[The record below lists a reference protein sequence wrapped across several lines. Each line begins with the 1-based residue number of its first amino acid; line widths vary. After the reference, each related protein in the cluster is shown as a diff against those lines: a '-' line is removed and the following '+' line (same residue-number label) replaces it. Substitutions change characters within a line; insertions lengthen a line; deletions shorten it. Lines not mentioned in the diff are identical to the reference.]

1 MSRPSYWFSMF
12 VTLACVAGSSEL
24 QAAQPAGRVRQ
35 AMARTA
41 ATQRLPAARTAQ
53 RPTPAVAPT
62 PAPEIE
68 EIPPGTAEPYHDSPL
83 LHDSGEFVDGPGGP
97 GCGMPCDDCCDPC
110 VAGPRGGFF
119 FGADYLLMK
128 PRLSESVA
136 EVRRTIDNRN
146 DTNPE
151 ISQVTDTAVPYPY
164 DYQGSVRAFAGY
176 RLWDCGSQVQFTYW
190 RLRGDA
196 SVTDGPANF
205 ETGPIIAGQLE
216 NNAPNGGFFSAN
228 SDVRANLYDI
238 DFSKCWSPMGDCCD
252 GCCCPRWDFRYSA
265 GVRIAQVDRHDSN
278 VTTTA
283 TGASP
288 TFGDIDAEF
297 RGAGPRVGL
306 LGRRYF
312 GPCGRLSLFAKGSF
326 ALLLG
331 DYEVNRVRFTP
342 GSTDSTENGVRTTI
356 ITAQRDDLTRIIPVP
371 EIEVGGTFQVTER
384 FFVSAGWFIQAFAD
398 LGSSAQIDGT
408 NFGPLDDANILAFD
422 GLFVRGEMVF

>member
-1 MSRPSYWFSMF
+1 MRARFAFGISLLL
-12 VTLACVAGSSEL
+12 LASLGACSIAA
-24 QAAQPAGRVRQ
+24 AAQPVGRGKP
-35 AMARTA
+35 AAART
-41 ATQRLPAARTAQ
+41 PAQPRRPVRTAQ
-53 RPTPAVAPT
+53 RPTPAVKPM
-62 PAPEIE
+62 PVPEIE
-68 EIPPGTAEPYHDSPL
+68 EIPPGSVAPYHDPEML
-83 LHDSGEFVDGPGGP
+83 QDSGEFMDGPG
-97 GCGMPCDDCCDPC
+97 CDMPCDSCCDSC
-110 VAGPRGGFF
+110 MAGPRGGFF
-119 FGADYLLMK
+119 FGADYLFTK

-151 ISQVTDTAVPYPY
+151 ISQLTDTAVEYPY

-176 RLWDCGSQVQFTYW
+176 RLWDCGGQVQFTYW

-196 SVTDGPANF
+196 SLSDGPADL
-205 ETGPIIAGQLE
+205 ESGPIIAGQLE
-216 NNAPNGGFFSAN
+216 NNPPNGGFFSAS

-238 DFSKCWSPMGDCCD
+238 DFSKCWEPTGDCCD
-252 GCCCPRWDFRYSA
+252 GCCCARWDFRYSA
-265 GVRIAQVDRHDSN
+265 GVRIAQIDRHDSN
-278 VTTTA
+278 LTTNA
-283 TGASP
+283 LGGAP

-306 LGRRYF
+306 MGRRYF

-331 DYEVNRVRFTP
+331 DYNVDRVRRTP
-342 GSTDSTENGVRTTI
+342 GTPVSTEDGLNPTI
-356 ITAQRDDLTRIIPVP
+356 ITAQHDSLTRIIPVP

-384 FFVSAGWFIQAFAD
+384 FFVSAGWFIQAYAD